1 MFPFFVRGYNR
12 FWDEWLVND
21 VNLSFYIKEKL
32 LKCKQ
37 ETTEKKK
44 KQNKVKKLHISDSC
58 SLLIQ
63 LRNEEQSIKMHLDK
77 LTLFIKIFA
86 APLKPFSHEKAC
98 IGHVTY
104 IHRFVLWWLDM
115 CVSFL
120 FLFFLKSLVTT
131 RIMTEINKRW
141 WGSPVKTHIN
151 DIQSWGLTDCDCKT
165 WKYVTSLTP
174 CPAASLAKNE
184 VHYLLSPA
192 SYGRPKIKKV
202 HARK

>member
-12 FWDEWLVND
+12 FWEEWLVND

-98 IGHVTY
+98 VGHVTY

-120 FLFFLKSLVTT
+120 FIFFKKPDYNTHNDW
-131 RIMTEINKRW
+131 NKQAVVMKPREDAHKRHSVMRANRLW
-141 WGSPVKTHIN
+141 
-151 DIQSWGLTDCDCKT
+151 L
-165 WKYVTSLTP
+165 
-174 CPAASLAKNE
+174 
-184 VHYLLSPA
+184 
-192 SYGRPKIKKV
+192 
-202 HARK
+202 